1 MQKSD
6 SNVISVLKNDGID
19 NINENSLRKYE
30 NVTTINISKLRKE
43 YGNGSWAVRI
53 AYNERFGGVVIQQQ
67 PGEGNRKHYHP
78 DADENW
84 VILEGKWE
92 WYIDGKKNTVEKG
105 DLVVVKKNTW
115 HQIKCIGNSPGV
127 RYAIT
132 KPDVEH
138 IYED

>member
-1 MQKSD
+1 MSIVSSD
-6 SNVISVLKNDGID
+6 
-19 NINENSLRKYE
+19 LRKKIF
-30 NVTTINISKLRKE
+30 T
-43 YGNGSWAVRI
+43 
-53 AYNERFGGVVIQQQ
+53 
-67 PGEGNRKHYHP
+67 
-78 DADENW
+78 
-84 VILEGKWE
+84 
-92 WYIDGKKNTVEKG
+92 